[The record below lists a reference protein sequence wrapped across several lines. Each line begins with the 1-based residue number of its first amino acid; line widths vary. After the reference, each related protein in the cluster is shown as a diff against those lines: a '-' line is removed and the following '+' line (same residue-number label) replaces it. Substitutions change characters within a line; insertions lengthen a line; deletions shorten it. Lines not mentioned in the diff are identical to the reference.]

1 MAAPASCSIPLHLRA
16 QPCFPCT
23 PSPSALRQ
31 RGERSP
37 GCSALAALSRAASLK
52 LPLSTSLHSRLY
64 YHPHSLTFSILIPI
78 SLPYL
83 HLQPHSHP
91 PPHHPSTFLSL
102 HPHPHST
109 PPSLPPPQSPSLFL
123 FPSPSPS
130 PSSSPSPSALIAVLI
145 PIPVPAPDLIPM
157 SLSSP
162 SPCPLI
168 PIPLSQPCL
177 AVSTSC
183 SWR

>member
-31 RGERSP
+31 RGEHSP

-102 HPHPHST
+102 PHPIPHPRPFLHPNLHPYSCSHPLPHPHPH
-109 PPSLPPPQSPSLFL
+109 PLPRLLSLLSSFLSLSLLPTSSPCRSHPL
-123 FPSPSPS
+123 PRVP
-130 PSSSPSPSALIAVLI
+130 SSPSPSHSPAL
-145 PIPVPAPDLIPM
+145 
-157 SLSSP
+157 
-162 SPCPLI
+162 
-168 PIPLSQPCL
+168 Q
-177 AVSTSC
+177 
-183 SWR
+183 